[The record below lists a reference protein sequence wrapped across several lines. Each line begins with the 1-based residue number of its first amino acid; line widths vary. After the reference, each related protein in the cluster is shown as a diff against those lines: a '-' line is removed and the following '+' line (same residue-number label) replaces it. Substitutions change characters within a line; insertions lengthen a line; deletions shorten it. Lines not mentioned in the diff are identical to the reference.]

1 MTSATA
7 AWVDHVHL
15 VREMPTPGERSA
27 LFTSARRGELVGLFP
42 GVYINAALWQR
53 MTPTE
58 RYRARV
64 KSASLIAPAETIFSH
79 LSAASLWRLPIVGAW
94 PKSAHVL
101 ASPSAGGRSTR
112 VFQRHTVG
120 IPAEVELI
128 EGVTVTTLARTA
140 VDVASR
146 LDFVAAVAVVDATLR
161 RTSHPLSQLPVT
173 SVLRADL
180 TEALHEVPFRHG
192 RGKARLAV
200 EFADGAADR
209 PGESVSRANMRRM
222 GCPIPQ
228 LQVALAGASGRIYI
242 VDFWWPQFNM
252 IGEFDGDAKYT
263 DPEFL
268 RGRTPEQAL
277 LDEKLRE
284 DDLRAAGQ
292 ACAAGAGQ
300 PRCRCTAFTHICG
313 RRASVESTRPLPP

>member
-53 MTPTE
+53 LTPTE

-192 RGKARLAV
+192 REKARLAV

-284 DDLRAAGQ
+284 DDLRAAGHGMCRWRW
-292 ACAAGAGQ
+292 ATAMSVHSLHAHLRAAGI
-300 PRCRCTAFTHICG
+300 R
-313 RRASVESTRPLPP
+313 

>member
-268 RGRTPEQAL
+268 RSRTPEQAL

-284 DDLRAAGQ
+284 DDLRAAGHGMCRWRW
-292 ACAAGAGQ
+292 ATAMSVHSLHAHLRAAGI
-300 PRCRCTAFTHICG
+300 R
-313 RRASVESTRPLPP
+313 

>member
-53 MTPTE
+53 LTPTE

-180 TEALHEVPFRHG
+180 TEAIHEVPFQHG
-192 RGKARLAV
+192 REKARLAV

-209 PGESVSRANMRRM
+209 PGESVSRANMRRI

-284 DDLRAAGQ
+284 DDLRAAGHGMCRWRW
-292 ACAAGAGQ
+292 ATAMSVHSLHAHLRAAGI
-300 PRCRCTAFTHICG
+300 R
-313 RRASVESTRPLPP
+313 

>member
-42 GVYINAALWQR
+42 GVYINAPLWQR
-53 MTPTE
+53 LTPTE
-58 RYRARV
+58 RYLARV

-192 RGKARLAV
+192 REKARLAV

-284 DDLRAAGQ
+284 DDLRAAGHGMCRWRW
-292 ACAAGAGQ
+292 ATAMSVHSLHAHLRAAGI
-300 PRCRCTAFTHICG
+300 R
-313 RRASVESTRPLPP
+313 